1 MSARRTDRLV
11 EAFLSRWS
19 QRKRQAAD
27 DTTLESE
34 TRHTVQD
41 PTISDRAAA
50 PPATVPTQA
59 PPAAPK
65 IFDPASLPPIESI
78 TAETDIRAFLA
89 PGVPSD
95 LKREALR
102 RAWAA
107 DPKIRDFVG
116 LAENAWDYHAPGSM
130 PGFGPLEMTDE
141 LRRVVARIVGDEGE
155 AERSSGTIEPI
166 LDNKQDTAHV
176 PGASEN
182 AGACDTE
189 PPTRGAQSRDCDDT
203 SHEADPHVALQT
215 PRAKN
220 EDLQPPLHRR
230 HGGALPKS

>member
-27 DTTLESE
+27 TATPESE
-34 TRHTVQD
+34 SRPAAKDATTTEDTATPPVTVTPDAPPLDPKGFD
-41 PTISDRAAA
+41 PT
-50 PPATVPTQA
+50 T
-59 PPAAPK
+59 
-65 IFDPASLPPIESI
+65 LPPIESI
-78 TAETDIRAFLA
+78 TAETDISAFLA
-89 PGVPSD
+89 PGVPSE

-141 LRRVVARIVGDEGE
+141 LRRMVARIVGEEGE
-155 AERSSGTIEPI
+155 ADRLPGTIEPI
-166 LDNKQDTAHV
+166 LGNKQDTAHV
-176 PGASEN
+176 PGVSEN
-182 AGACDTE
+182 AGPCDTE
-189 PPTRGAQSRDCDDT
+189 PPTHVGQSRDCDDT
-203 SHEADPHVALQT
+203 THAADPRVALQT
-215 PRAKN
+215 PRSKN
-220 EDLQPPLHRR
+220 EDLQAPARLR